1 MNYFRKG
8 NFRLLEIMYFRSYLV
23 LMSYATAGIFQ
34 ILPLVFYVFIF
45 QTGEKLLELHGH
57 SHKITAIVSFS
68 SSDASEEKNHFILTA
83 SADRT
88 VIVSFNLERIQI
100 SMGSLLVFTFQG
112 TIETGCSFLNL
123 MADNI
128 Q

>member
-8 NFRLLEIMYFRSYLV
+8 HLRARLLEIVYFRSHLV
-23 LMSYATAGIFQ
+23 LISYATAGIFQ
-34 ILPLVFYVFIF
+34 ILPLVFCVFIF

-57 SHKITAIVSFS
+57 SHKITAIASFS

-88 VIVSFNLERIQI
+88 VIVSFDLDRI
-100 SMGSLLVFTFQG
+100 
-112 TIETGCSFLNL
+112 
-123 MADNI
+123 
-128 Q
+128 